1 MIKAPV
7 EHGSRARNG
16 RGRAAFL
23 GMSLLLVSPLAWAQP
38 ADPPPDTPPA
48 ETPAA
53 TPAETPADAPATEV
67 PAPAPEAA
75 PVPVPPPPPESPP
88 AATLWNLTI
97 QTGPANATALPA
109 SPEPR
114 RPVEPDPG
122 VWGRHVELRADLLNV
137 FLFRNDS
144 DFDRSKPVYDEDG
157 QSVGAFATV
166 FRPMLTLHAAPSLRL
181 YYEAEL
187 GLNYWSK
194 NNPDQ
199 EDPQSPDVFVLKH
212 RQVYAEGDVA
222 QNQLGFRV
230 GYQFFSDPTELF
242 LGHWIGAASAWYN
255 AGKNTRIGAFVGQ
268 VPDQTYEGIHV
279 EENNFKRDIFVFGP
293 RADFEIDRD
302 TRLSTAVV
310 GLYDTH
316 IVDRRRWVAAPAAR
330 LDVDSGGLSLSFDGV
345 MQLGKDQQA
354 ALGNADQT
362 IFAWAVQAHG
372 SLETHPLIFDANA
385 LVLSSDDAKDG
396 NENNGTFLY
405 SSRSRSATILLTED
419 ETRNWYDQLDRSAGA
434 YRGGFWEHRAGLV
447 VADVKA
453 TWIVSEVFRPALVL
467 GGATVLQKHNAL
479 NSNFVGVES
488 DLDLELRASESL
500 SAHLVGG
507 ALIPGK
513 AASALVN
520 RIDRTATDP
529 IFAIQA
535 SMLARY

>member
-1 MIKAPV
+1 MMKAPL
-7 EHGSRARNG
+7 EHGSRAQYRKVHT
-16 RGRAAFL
+16 ACL
-23 GMSLLLVSPLAWAQP
+23 GLSLLLVSPVAWAQP
-38 ADPPPDTPPA
+38 VDPPQETPP
-48 ETPAA
+48 EA
-53 TPAETPADAPATEV
+53 TPGEAPATEV
-67 PAPAPEAA
+67 PAAEVPTPAPEAA
-75 PVPVPPPPPESPP
+75 PTPVPPPQPESAPTAP
-88 AATLWNLTI
+88 TTTLWNLTI
-97 QTGPANATALPA
+97 QTGPSAKAP
-109 SPEPR
+109 PQ
-114 RPVEPDPG
+114 PVPTQPPPPVDAG
-122 VWGRHVELRADLLNV
+122 QWGRHVELRADLLNA

-157 QSVGAFATV
+157 QSVGAFATI
-166 FRPMLTLHAAPSLRL
+166 FRPMLTLHAATNLRL

-222 QNQLGFRV
+222 QNQIGFRV

-255 AGKNTRIGAFVGQ
+255 AGKNTRVGAFVGQ

-316 IVDRRRWVAAPAAR
+316 LVERRRWVAAPAAR
-330 LDVDSGGLSLSFDGV
+330 FDVDSGGLSLSFDGV
-345 MQLGKDQQA
+345 MQVGKDQQA
-354 ALGNADQT
+354 ALGNEDQT
-362 IFAWAVQAHG
+362 IFAWAFQAHG

-419 ETRNWYDQLDRSAGA
+419 ETRNWYDQLDRRAGA

-479 NSNFVGVES
+479 NHNFVGVES

-500 SAHLVGG
+500 SAHLIGG

>member
-7 EHGSRARNG
+7 EHGSRARHR
-16 RGRAAFL
+16 RGRTARL
-23 GMSLLLVSPLAWAQP
+23 GISLLLVSPLAWAQP
-38 ADPPPDTPPA
+38 ADPPPDTPPT
-48 ETPAA
+48 ETP
-53 TPAETPADAPATEV
+53 TETPADAPAAEV
-67 PAPAPEAA
+67 APAPEAA
-75 PVPVPPPPPESPP
+75 PVPVPPPPPEP
-88 AATLWNLTI
+88 APAPATTLWNLTI
-97 QTGPANATALPA
+97 RTGPSDATVLHQPA
-109 SPEPR
+109 SSERLP
-114 RPVEPDPG
+114 PVESDPG
-122 VWGRHVELRADLLNV
+122 GWSRHVELRADLLNA

-157 QSVGAFATV
+157 QSVGAFATI
-166 FRPMLTLHAAPSLRL
+166 FRPMLTLHAAPNLRL

-199 EDPQSPDVFVLKH
+199 ADPQSPDVFVLKH

-222 QNQLGFRV
+222 QNQIGFRV

-255 AGKNTRIGAFVGQ
+255 PDKSTRIGAFVGQ
-268 VPDQTYEGIHV
+268 VPDQTYEGINV

-293 RADFEIDRD
+293 RADFELDRD

-316 IVDRRRWVAAPAAR
+316 LVDRRRWVAAPAAR
-330 LDVDSGGLSLSFDGV
+330 FDVDSEGLSLSFDGV

-362 IFAWAVQAHG
+362 IFAWALQAHG
-372 SLETHPLIFDANA
+372 SLETQPLIFDANA

-419 ETRNWYDQLDRSAGA
+419 ETRNWYDQIDRRAGA

-447 VADVKA
+447 VADIKA
-453 TWIVSEVFRPALVL
+453 TWVVSEVFRPALVL
-467 GGATVLQKHNAL
+467 GGAAVLQKHNAL
-479 NSNFVGVES
+479 NNNFVGVES

-500 SAHLVGG
+500 SAHLIGG